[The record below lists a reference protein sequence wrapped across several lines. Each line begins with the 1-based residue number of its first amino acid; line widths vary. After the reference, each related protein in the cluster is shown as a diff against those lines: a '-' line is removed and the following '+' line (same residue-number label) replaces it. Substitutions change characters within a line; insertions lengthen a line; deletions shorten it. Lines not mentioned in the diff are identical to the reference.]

1 MYFKSQKRKNNV
13 KKIYAGYIKG
23 KLILE
28 PETIMEIAF
37 ISLGQILLNHVYWVL
52 VGNIG

>member
-1 MYFKSQKRKNNV
+1 MS
-13 KKIYAGYIKG
+13 KKYPWYIKG

>member
-13 KKIYAGYIKG
+13 KKIYPGYIKG

-37 ISLGQILLNHVYWVL
+37 ISLGQMCIGFWLVILVRS
-52 VGNIG
+52 